1 CIAEPLAL
9 ELQGARGNQ
18 LLAYR
23 RTPIARV
30 PGRRQRSVRHRLDM
44 DLDVDTVEQWPRD
57 ALLVFAHLLG
67 RAAALAARVAEPAA
81 AAQVHCRDQLEAGRV
96 AALVR
101 DPGDMHLAGLQRF
114 AQ

>member
-1 CIAEPLAL
+1 LGIAEPLAL

-81 AAQVHCRDQLEAGRV
+81 AASCRERV
-96 AALVR
+96 YILLVVEVVICIMLKLR
-101 DPGDMHLAGLQRF
+101 YSK
-114 AQ
+114 